1 MSDLRIVIFGITG
14 DLAQKKLIPALFEL
28 WKDGDMSENIGI
40 IGLSHKIRE
49 VYELREILFNSLKAK
64 NASIDEKVAEKFWQK
79 FTFFF
84 GDFKEQKLY
93 EDLKKELL
101 KNRGDV
107 IYYLATHPSLYASV
121 FMNLEKEDLNKND
134 ENLIKIM
141 IEKPIGNDF
150 KSARELNK
158 LLAKFYKEEQIFRI
172 DHYLAKDTIQNIL
185 AFRFHNE
192 VFESVWNNK
201 KIDHIQITVAE
212 SFGAESRNSYYDS
225 VGSLKDVGQNHV
237 LQMLAFVTMDRPDFL
252 KQEDMVE
259 KRKTV
264 LKNLVPKVS
273 SLILGQY
280 ENYSNE
286 SKNTDTFFAFKTELK
301 KGKLSGVPIY
311 VRGGKKLKKT
321 VTEISIV
328 FKSVKLD
335 NPNILTFRIQPNE
348 GIVFMMAVKKPGFK
362 MECESGEMQFCYHQ
376 LGKLRD
382 AYLRLLMDAIRGEH
396 SYFNKGLEVELE
408 WKFIDALK
416 ALESRV
422 IPYSVGS
429 WGPKE
434 ADEMIEKDGRYWL
447 EPSEDLCR
455 I

>member
-1 MSDLRIVIFGITG
+1 MSDLKIVIFGITG

-28 WKDGDMSENIGI
+28 WKDGDISENISI
-40 IGLSHKIRE
+40 FGLSHKDRE
-49 VYELREILFNSLKAK
+49 KSELKKIILNSLKAK
-64 NASIDEKVAEKFWQK
+64 DISVNEKDVEKFWSK
-79 FTFFF
+79 FKFFF
-84 GDFKEQKLY
+84 GDFKQRKVY
-93 EDLKKELL
+93 SYLKEELM
-101 KNRGDV
+101 KTSGNI
-107 IYYLATHPSLYASV
+107 IYYLATHPILYGDV
-121 FMNLEKEDLNKND
+121 FQNLENEGLNKNSK
-134 ENLIKIM
+134 NWLKIM
-141 IEKPIGNDF
+141 IEKPIGNNL
-150 KSARELNK
+150 KSAFDLNK

-225 VGSLKDVGQNHV
+225 VGALKDVGQNHV

-252 KQEDMVE
+252 RQEDIVE
-259 KRKTV
+259 KRKSV
-264 LKNLVPKVS
+264 IKNLIPVPN
-273 SLILGQY
+273 SLVLGQY
-280 ENYSNE
+280 DNYSKE
-286 SKNTDTFFAFKTELK
+286 VVKTDTFFAFKTELK

-321 VTEISIV
+321 VTEISLV
-328 FKSVKLD
+328 FKSKGVE

-348 GIVFMMAVKKPGFK
+348 GIVFKMAVKKPGFK
-362 MECESGEMQFCYHQ
+362 MECETGEMQFCYHQ

-382 AYLRLLMDAIRGEH
+382 AYLRLLMDAIKGEH
-396 SYFNKGLEVELE
+396 SYFNMGLEVELE
-408 WKFIDALK
+408 WKFIDAL
-416 ALESRV
+416 RV
-422 IPYSVGS
+422 NKLRLLPYQAGT

-434 ADEMIEKDGRYWL
+434 ANEIIEKDGRYWL